1 MDLTDFTTKAGEW
14 LSGEGPHS
22 DVVISS
28 RIRLA
33 RNLADHLF
41 LSRADDR
48 QKRLAAEEVGEAIDK
63 LGDHLELHRLDVEG
77 LDSIDRL
84 VLLERHLISREH
96 AFAKGARAVAFDG
109 AETTSLMVNEEDHL
123 RQQTMRSGFQ
133 LEEAWRAMDE
143 VDRRLEEELDFAFD
157 DQYGYLTACPTNV
170 GTGLRASVM
179 LHLPALVMTRQIE
192 KVFQAVT
199 KINLA
204 VRGLFGEGTQ
214 ALGDFYQISNQRTLG
229 LSEEE
234 IIGNISSILPQII
247 SFEHKIRKE
256 LLTNKREVLED
267 KVWRAYGVLERARVI
282 SSKETMESLSL
293 VRLGVTSQLIGDL
306 EIHHVNELFLFTQ
319 PGHLQK
325 VEGNELDSKERDVVR
340 ATQVREYLA
349 DLRAA

>member
-1 MDLTDFTTKAGEW
+1 MQLDDFSTRAGEW

-48 QKRLAAEEVGEAIDK
+48 QKRLVADEVSEALDSLDGSMK
-63 LGDHLELHRLDVEG
+63 LKRMDIED

-84 VLLERHLISREH
+84 LLLERHLISREH
-96 AFAKGARAVAFDG
+96 AFAKGARAVAFDAG
-109 AETTSLMVNEEDHL
+109 ETTSVMINEEDHL
-123 RQQTMRSGFQ
+123 RQQVMRSGFQ

-143 VDRRLEEELDFAFD
+143 MDRRLEEELDFAFD

-234 IIGNISSILPQII
+234 VIGNISSILPQII

-256 LLTNKREVLED
+256 LLSSKREVLED
-267 KVWRAYGVLERARVI
+267 KVWRAYGALANARVI
-282 SSKETMESLSL
+282 SSKETMETLSL
-293 VRLGVTSQLIGDL
+293 VRLGVTTDLVGHL

-325 VEGNELDSKERDVVR
+325 VEGQELDSKERDIVR
-340 ATQVREYLA
+340 ATQVREYLD
-349 DLRAA
+349 DLQAT

>member
-1 MDLTDFTTKAGEW
+1 MQLEDFSTRAGER
-14 LSGEGPHS
+14 LSGRGPHS
-22 DVVISS
+22 EIVISS

-33 RNLADHLF
+33 RNLADHRF

-48 QKRLAAEEVGEAIDK
+48 QKRLIADEVSEALEHLAGPFSLRRFEIDE
-63 LGDHLELHRLDVEG
+63 LE
-77 LDSIDRL
+77 SIDRL
-84 VLLERHLISREH
+84 LLLERHLISREH
-96 AFAKGARAVAFDG
+96 AFAKGPRAVAFDTG
-109 AETTSLMVNEEDHL
+109 ETTSVMINEEDHL
-123 RQQTMRSGFQ
+123 RQQVMRSGFQ

-143 VDRRLEEELDFAFD
+143 IDRRLEENLDFAFD
-157 DQYGYLTACPTNV
+157 NQYGYLTACPTNV

-229 LSEEE
+229 LSEEA
-234 IIGNISSILPQII
+234 IVGNISSILPQII
-247 SFEHKIRKE
+247 SFENKIRAE
-256 LLTNKREVLED
+256 LLSSKREVLED
-267 KVWRAYGVLERARVI
+267 KVWRAFGVLANARVI

-293 VRLGVTSQLIGDL
+293 VRLGVTTGLIENL

-325 VEGNELDSKERDVVR
+325 VEGHELDSKERDLVR

-349 DLRAA
+349 DLRAT

>member
-1 MDLTDFTTKAGEW
+1 MAMQLDDFSTRAGEW

-48 QKRLAAEEVGEAIDK
+48 QKRLIADEVSEALESLEGTLTLSQIDIE
-63 LGDHLELHRLDVEG
+63 DLDG
-77 LDSIDRL
+77 IDRL
-84 VLLERHLISREH
+84 LLLERHLISREH
-96 AFAKGARAVAFDG
+96 AFAKGARAVAFDEG
-109 AETTSLMVNEEDHL
+109 ETTSVMINEEDHL
-123 RQQTMRSGFQ
+123 RQQVMRSGFQ

-143 VDRRLEEELDFAFD
+143 IDRRLEEVLEFAFD

-256 LLTNKREVLED
+256 LLASKREVLED
-267 KVWRAYGVLERARVI
+267 KVWRAFGTLANARVI
-282 SSKETMESLSL
+282 SSKETMETLSL
-293 VRLGVTSQLIGDL
+293 VRLGVTTDLIDHL

-325 VEGNELDSKERDVVR
+325 VEGQELDSKERDVVR
-340 ATQVREYLA
+340 ATQVREYLD
-349 DLRAA
+349 DLQ